1 MTVCPENKCLGCG
14 LCASLCPHG
23 CISMREND
31 LGELHPFVD
40 ESACTSCSLCIRMCP
55 ANDTMVFHEPLA
67 CYAAQNTDSEELKG
81 SSSGGI
87 GALLASAFPETAFGT
102 TVNENLEAVVKR
114 GCARDFKGSKYVQS
128 IISPDVYREIKNTA
142 GKSPAIFIGTPC
154 QVAAVKSMCGASDN
168 LVTVDL
174 LCHGVC
180 PPSYLKEELSP
191 ILAKLPAAS
200 QLSFRNG
207 SDYRLAISD
216 DSGNVLYSCPALK
229 QHYFRAYMEGV
240 SLREICYSCPFAREE
255 RISDITIGDFIGREG
270 QVSFVSANS
279 AKGQALLE
287 EIRASHPEFWMEPC
301 GYEERKAYPY
311 SISRPFPKS
320 RLRKSFVRTYREKG
334 YTAAMK
340 KLARRWL
347 MQNSA
352 ISLYRRIHHIAH
364 LTKMAIAEKL

>member
-102 TVNENLEAVVKR
+102 TVNEKLEAVVTR

-128 IISPDVYREIKNTA
+128 IISPNVYREIKNTA

-154 QVAAVKSMCGASDN
+154 QVAAVQSLCGGYDN
-168 LVTVDL
+168 PVTVDL

-180 PPSYLKEELSP
+180 PPSYLKEELFP
-191 ILAKLPAAS
+191 ILAEVPFAS
-200 QLSFRNG
+200 HLSFRNG
-207 SDYRLAISD
+207 NEFRLALSD
-216 DSGNVLYSCPALK
+216 DSGKILYSKPALEQK
-229 QHYFRAYMEGV
+229 YFRAFLEGI
-240 SLREICYSCPFAREE
+240 SLREICYSCPFSRQE
-255 RISDITIGDFIGREG
+255 RISDITIGDFIGRKG
-270 QVSFVSANS
+270 QISFVSANTQ
-279 AKGQALLE
+279 KGKELLE
-287 EIRASHPEFWMEPC
+287 KIAGTHTQLRLEQCAYS
-301 GYEERKAYPY
+301 ERFAYPY
-311 SISRPFPKS
+311 SILEPCPKS
-320 RLRKSFVRTYREKG
+320 KLRKSFVRTYRAKG

-364 LTKMAIAEKL
+364 LAKMAIAEKL